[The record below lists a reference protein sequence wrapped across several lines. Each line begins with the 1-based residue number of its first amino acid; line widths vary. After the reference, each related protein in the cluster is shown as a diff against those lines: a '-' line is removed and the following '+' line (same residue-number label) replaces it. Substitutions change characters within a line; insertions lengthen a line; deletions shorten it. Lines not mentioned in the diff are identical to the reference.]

1 MIVWTLKTS
10 HLYKYSF
17 IQILIMYKI
26 LLYKTLFPQISAR
39 LLPSPFY
46 EKINN
51 PRWANKQV
59 MQMSNIYSNKHVF
72 NKFTFAFTSNELNRG
87 TKTIFKLNRNNF
99 QIKQKLIEKN

>member
-1 MIVWTLKTS
+1 MIDWTLKTS

-26 LLYKTLFPQISAR
+26 LLYKTSFPQTSAR

-51 PRWANKQV
+51 PRWVNKQV
-59 MQMSNIYSNKHVF
+59 MQMSNIYSNEQVYRQNYLCFYK
-72 NKFTFAFTSNELNRG
+72 KL
-87 TKTIFKLNRNNF
+87 TK
-99 QIKQKLIEKN
+99 